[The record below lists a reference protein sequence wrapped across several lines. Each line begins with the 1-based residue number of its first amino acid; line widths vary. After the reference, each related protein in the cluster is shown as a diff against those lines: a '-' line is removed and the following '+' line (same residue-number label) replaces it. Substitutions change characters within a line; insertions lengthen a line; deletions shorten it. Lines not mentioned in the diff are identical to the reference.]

1 MAAAALKV
9 ISLVAGIVSQTG
21 MLDNMLPPKV
31 DYQHVV
37 RIGVGT
43 SIKSDAN
50 TGNCTQAIALF
61 DN

>member
-1 MAAAALKV
+1 MAAALKV

-21 MLDNMLPPKV
+21 MLDKMLPPKV

-50 TGNCTQAIALF
+50 TGKYTPAIV
-61 DN
+61 

>member
-21 MLDNMLPPKV
+21 LLDNMLPAKV

-43 SIKSDAN
+43 SIKSEAN
-50 TGNCTQAIALF
+50 TGNCTPTIVSF
-61 DN
+61 DS